1 MSDAQD
7 KAIEMF
13 ILSVV
18 SGFRVPNDS
27 VSTAEHLTAMFVRHL
42 KDFDAAVLDK
52 ARLHI
57 ERHRIDPWMPTVGEC
72 VRVCEH
78 ARDDKLRDL
87 LDPEGAKK
95 RAAAERE
102 LKAILGNRPLPTQPL
117 RPRED

>member
-1 MSDAQD
+1 MNPDHV

-13 ILSVV
+13 VMSIV

-27 VSTAEHLTAMFVRHL
+27 AGTAEHLAAMFFRHL
-42 KDFDAAVLDK
+42 EEFTPEVLDK

-57 ERHRIDPWMPTVGEC
+57 ERHRIDQWMPTVGEC

-78 ARDDKLRDL
+78 ARDGKLRDL